1 MEEIEVYYTEPKYKK
16 CYELVQITRREGIGN
31 IEDQRFFTTRPPRYL
46 GIYIGQE
53 NRMGRDP
60 IASFVDENN
69 NTIRN
74 DAAYGIDSM
83 AFLREIP
90 CRQQRG
96 GKSKRR
102 ITRNL
107 KKRTKTKR
115 RNLKRK

>member
-1 MEEIEVYYTEPKYKK
+1 MEEIEIYHIEPKYKK
-16 CYELVQITRREGIGN
+16 CYELVVITRREGTYPY
-31 IEDQRFFTTRPPRYL
+31 QRYFTTRPPKYL
-46 GIYIGQE
+46 GLYIGKTPS
-53 NRMGRDP
+53 MDGP
-60 IASFVDENN
+60 TIASFIDEDN

-74 DAAYGIDSM
+74 DAEYGLGAN

-90 CRQQRG
+90 CRQQGG

-102 ITRNL
+102 RTRNL